1 MENKRMNNGNMW
13 LGEPTKAKASG
24 LAFSLASVL
33 PSVFAIVMLAVLWI
47 AGVTVTDDAL
57 LPDWYVYLNFL
68 LPQAAFGVTVW
79 LFLRY
84 RNIPLRQAVS
94 KQKCKVKYFA
104 IALLLQIGLLCLSEL
119 NAWFLQFLGKFGY
132 QDAGIT
138 LPSMDGF
145 GFVGVLVCVAVLPAL
160 MEEIFFRG
168 VLLSGLQSFGKWGGI
183 LLCGVLF
190 SLYHQNPAQT
200 LYQFCCGVAF
210 ALVAVRAGSILPTI
224 LAHFFNNA
232 LIIILFKCG
241 VTSFNGTWLAIEL
254 CVSILCLIVA
264 LVWLFVFDKE
274 KQEKQEKREKQVAE
288 TDKTERKHFLVAAAL
303 GIAVCALSWFAMLIG
318 GL

>member
-1 MENKRMNNGNMW
+1 MENKRTNNANTW
-13 LGEPTKAKASG
+13 LGEPTAANASG
-24 LAFSLASVL
+24 LAFSLACVL
-33 PSVFAIVMLAVLWI
+33 PSVFAIVMLAVLSI
-47 AGVTVTDDAL
+47 AGVTVTDDAP

-94 KQKCKVKYFA
+94 KQKCKTKYLA
-104 IALLLQIGLLCLSEL
+104 IALLLQIGLLSLSEL

-168 VLLSGLQSFGKWGGI
+168 VLLSGLQSFGKWGSI
-183 LLCGVLF
+183 LLCGALF

-210 ALVAVRAGSILPTI
+210 ALVAIRAGSILPTV

-232 LIIILFKCG
+232 LIIVLFKCG
-241 VTSFNGTWLAIEL
+241 VTSFNGTWLIIEL
-254 CVSILCLIVA
+254 CVSIICLLVA
-264 LVWLFVFDKE
+264 LVWLFVLDKE
-274 KQEKQEKREKQVAE
+274 KEQKQSAE
-288 TDKTERKHFLVAAAL
+288 TEKNQRKNFFVAAAL
-303 GIAVCALSWFAMLIG
+303 GIAVCALSWFAMLIS